1 LALPPEAILVFNILQ
16 QVLRVDEVNVERLPD
31 GRTRVTFMASGLGPT
46 AVKLK
51 AWLWS
56 VLLTTPLK
64 KIDELTV
71 EEVHRGTVFKRYKV
85 TAVVSPFIEGV
96 KRDWSVGLREALEG
110 RVIGGGNTRSL
121 R

>member
-1 LALPPEAILVFNILQ
+1 LAIPPEAILVFNILQ
-16 QVLRVDEVNVERLPD
+16 QVLRVDEVSVEKIAD
-31 GRTRVTFMASGLGPT
+31 GRVKVTFMAGGLGPT

-71 EEVHRGTVFKRYKV
+71 EEVNKGQVFKRYKV
-85 TAVVSPFIEGV
+85 TAIVSPFLEGV

-110 RVIGGGNTRSL
+110 RVIG
-121 R
+121 

>member
-1 LALPPEAILVFNILQ
+1 LALPPETILVFNILQ
-16 QVLRVDEVNVERLPD
+16 QVLRVDEVSVERLSG

-56 VLLTTPLK
+56 VLLTTPVK

-71 EEVHRGTVFKRYKV
+71 EEVHRGTVFKRYRV
-85 TAVVSPFIEGV
+85 TAVVSPFVEGV
-96 KRDWSVGLREALEG
+96 SKDWSVGLREALEG
-110 RVIGGGNTRSL
+110 RIIGGGDTRQL

>member
-1 LALPPEAILVFNILQ
+1 MALPPEAILVFNILQ
-16 QVLRVDEVNVERLPD
+16 QVLRVDEVSVERMPG
-31 GRTRVTFMASGLGPT
+31 GRTRVTFMASGMGPT

-71 EEVHRGTVFKRYKV
+71 EEVHIGKLFKRYRV
-85 TAVVSPFIEGV
+85 TAVVSPFVEGV
-96 KRDWSVGLREALEG
+96 RRDWSVGLREALEG
-110 RVIGGGNTRSL
+110 RVVARG
-121 R
+121 

>member
-1 LALPPEAILVFNILQ
+1 LAVPPEAILLFNILQ
-16 QVLRVDEVNVERLPD
+16 QILRIDEVGVEKLPD
-31 GRTRVTFMASGLGPT
+31 RRMKVTFMASGLGPT

-56 VLLTTPLK
+56 VLLTTPVK

-71 EEVHRGTVFKRYKV
+71 EEVHRGTLFKRYKV
-85 TAVVSPFIEGV
+85 TAVVSPFVEGV
-96 KRDWSVGLREALEG
+96 TRDWSVGLREALEG
-110 RVIGGGNTRSL
+110 RVIEGGNTRSL